1 MPQFGIEIITHVRR
15 RISHGVCHVQQRYL
29 LRREPLESALMNCG
43 DLVITISK
51 HSAAGRIS
59 VDSKW
64 TPDADCGSQHHQRPQ
79 ALRDMRL
86 LTEQPF
92 WKSESPENPCYSRRN
107 LLWGEISTQHLAYLP
122 EDQSHQERSPLWIN
136 AFNSRHG
143 LSLLA
148 EPYLVRM
155 WRFVERFVLRKS
167 VDAAEIVGKLTRERD
182 LSCHERHTR
191 MSSACAPRAC
201 HLRPTSLRYGSA

>member
-1 MPQFGIEIITHVRR
+1 
-15 RISHGVCHVQQRYL
+15 
-29 LRREPLESALMNCG
+29 
-43 DLVITISK
+43 
-51 HSAAGRIS
+51 
-59 VDSKW
+59 
-64 TPDADCGSQHHQRPQ
+64 
-79 ALRDMRL
+79 MRL

-167 VDAAEIVGKLTRERD
+167 VDAAEIVGKLTRERPE
-182 LSCHERHTR
+182 LPRAAHTDVLRLCTAR
-191 MSSACAPRAC
+191 MSLAPNVSKIRFCEVA
-201 HLRPTSLRYGSA
+201 LVLS